1 MKTYSEETIQPE
13 LKGLKGWN
21 LPRME
26 LRKVCFLRF
35 YASIRFYSASR
46 RYGRKKK
53 PPENLM

>member
-13 LKGLKGWN
+13 LKGLGWEFTK
-21 LPRME
+21 ME

-53 PPENLM
+53 PPPRII

>member
-13 LKGLKGWN
+13 LKGLKGWE

-35 YASIRFYSASR
+35 Y
-46 RYGRKKK
+46 K
-53 PPENLM
+53 L